1 MNRSKSAARFG
12 TLAIVAMLAAACGAP
27 AQPKEVIKE
36 VEKIVEKPVE
46 VIKEVEKVV
55 EKPVEV
61 IKEVEKV
68 VEKVV
73 VATAVPAKKPFE
85 GITINALT
93 FSGPQI
99 KEPMVRRGKE
109 FAELTGATVNV
120 VDVPFGDLYQKLLND
135 FASGTNSYD
144 VAVFAPQWM
153 GDYVAGGYLEELDAR
168 VKSDSALDWQD
179 IGPFFRDF
187 SATYEGKL
195 YTIPLDGDFQ
205 MVYYRTDLAADLGL
219 KAPTTWDEYVAFA
232 KAVSAKGLK
241 TDDGKPV
248 FGSCI
253 GKKKG
258 GQSYWMITSIASAYL
273 QSQGTGQGAFFD
285 LDTFK
290 PLYGENPGFQKAL
303 EIYAETTKY
312 GPADEINIDVG
323 DTRGLWN
330 AGQCALT
337 IDWGDIGTLAIAE
350 GSKVNGKTGAVILPG
365 SKQVLDRSTNK
376 LANCTA
382 ELCPHA
388 INGINHAPFAAFGGW
403 SGAINK
409 NAKAD
414 VKDAAY
420 AYLSFMNNKAQ
431 SNADVTVG
439 ATGMNPYRQSQF
451 LNRELWVKA
460 GMSSDAAAN
469 YLGAIEASLRS
480 PNMVL
485 DLRIP
490 QNQAYQGVVLDGEIA
505 KFLAGEQDI
514 NATMKAISEGW
525 EAKTEELGRD
535 KQSAAYKATLG
546 VTK

>member
-1 MNRSKSAARFG
+1 MKRNHTVARIGALAA
-12 TLAIVAMLAAACGAP
+12 AAMFIAACGAP
-27 AQPKEVIKE
+27 PTPQ
-36 VEKIVEKPVE
+36 IVEKV
-46 VIKEVEKVV
+46 VEKVV

-61 IKEVEKV
+61 VKEIVKEVPKEVVKE

-73 VATAVPAKKPFE
+73 VATAVPATKPFE
-85 GITINALT
+85 GVTINALT

-109 FAELTGATVNV
+109 FGELTGATVNV
-120 VDVPFGDLYQKLLND
+120 VDVPFGDLYQKILQD
-135 FASGTNSYD
+135 FSSGTNSYD
-144 VAVFAPQWM
+144 VVVFAPQWM
-153 GDYVAGGYLEELDAR
+153 GDYVAGGFLEELDAR
-168 VKSDSALDWQD
+168 VKSDTALDWED

-205 MVYYRTDLAADLGL
+205 MVYYRTDIAADLGL
-219 KAPTTWDEYVAFA
+219 KAPTTWEEYIAFA
-232 KAVSAKGLK
+232 KAVQGKALK

-253 GKKKG
+253 AKKKG
-258 GQSYWMITSIASAYL
+258 AQSYWMITSVASAYL
-273 QSQGTGQGAFFD
+273 QSQGTGQGGFFD
-285 LDTFK
+285 LNGFK
-290 PLYGENPGFQKAL
+290 PLYGPNPGFQKAL
-303 EIYAETTKY
+303 EVYKETTAF
-312 GPADEINIDVG
+312 GPPDEINLDVG
-323 DTRGLWN
+323 DTRGLWT

-337 IDWGDIGTLAIAE
+337 IDWGDIGTLAIAPD
-350 GSKVNGKTGAVILPG
+350 SKVNGKTGAVILPG
-365 SKQVLDRSTNK
+365 SKQVLDRSTGK
-376 LANCTA
+376 LAPCTA

-388 INGINHAPFAAFGGW
+388 IDGVNHAPFAAFGGW

-409 NAKAD
+409 AAKDD
-414 VKDAAY
+414 VKNAAY
-420 AYLSFMNNKAQ
+420 AYLSYMNNKAQ

-451 LNRELWVKA
+451 LNREAWVKA
-460 GMSSDAAAN
+460 GMSPDAAAN

-505 KFLAGEQDI
+505 KYLAGEQDVQ
-514 NATMKAISEGW
+514 ATMQAISDGW

-535 KQSAAYKATLG
+535 KQLGAYSATLG
-546 VTK
+546 VKK